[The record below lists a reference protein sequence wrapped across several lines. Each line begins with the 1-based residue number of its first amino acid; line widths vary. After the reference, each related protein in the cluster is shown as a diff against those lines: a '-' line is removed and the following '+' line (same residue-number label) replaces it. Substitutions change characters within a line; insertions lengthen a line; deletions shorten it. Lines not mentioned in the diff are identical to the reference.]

1 LNSSNAS
8 PVAPSAVPRIIARSE
23 HTISRSHISPNA
35 LRVLYKLRDAG
46 FMAFLV
52 GGCVRDL
59 LIGLEPK
66 DFDVATDALPEQVK
80 KLFRNCRLV
89 GRRFRLAHVFFG
101 REIIE
106 VATFRAASAPSQGE
120 EPLPDADPE
129 DGEAPELDD
138 PQLEAESLRS
148 LAPEGDELGANGD
161 GSADGDAYAPATADG
176 PGAARSTGA
185 IPGGSGDSYAT
196 GRSATADDSTD
207 SNSTVRSAIAND
219 RNDSN
224 TAGRSATAGGRYTTR
239 AAGSYDNGRTRSA
252 FSPADPEVDTDV
264 LAARM
269 FDETGRILR
278 DNVYGTIDADV
289 WRRDFTANSLY
300 YNIADFSVWDYC
312 GGVEDVRAR
321 KLKLIGD
328 PETRFREDPVRML
341 RAARFEAKLGF
352 EIDAATAE
360 PIERLRDL
368 LGGVPPARLF
378 DETLKLFLGG
388 YGERSYEVLRRRGL
402 LAALLPTVD
411 AYLTAHPGSLVEKL
425 LIQGLRNTDARVQAD
440 KPVTPTFL
448 FALLLYGPIAGI
460 IEATPPERW
469 HELGTIL
476 DACDLAARQAQAH
489 VAIPK
494 RFSLGVREMFALQPR
509 LEHPRGRRA
518 LRVLE
523 HPRFRAAYDLLL
535 LRAQFGLASAE
546 MAQWWTRIQEVSAE
560 ERGQMADSLSGQA
573 PRFDGPPRGNSG
585 GGGRRRRRRRRP
597 SGSADR

>member
-1 LNSSNAS
+1 MRLRYNRAPQKPTQAESASLNSSNAS
-8 PVAPSAVPRIIARSE
+8 PVAPSAVPRIIPRAD

-59 LIGLEPK
+59 LIGLDPK
-66 DFDVATDALPEQVK
+66 DFDVATDALPEQVR

-106 VATFRAASAPSQGE
+106 VATFRAASAPSQAE

-138 PQLEAESLRS
+138 PQLETDPLEATAELDSEEE
-148 LAPEGDELGANGD
+148 ADIAAYAKGDANTRANGNL
-161 GSADGDAYAPATADG
+161 GSAGAAAATRPATA
-176 PGAARSTGA
+176 PRAARSYGVDGA
-185 IPGGSGDSYAT
+185 RTFATSDS
-196 GRSATADDSTD
+196 
-207 SNSTVRSAIAND
+207 
-219 RNDSN
+219 
-224 TAGRSATAGGRYTTR
+224 
-239 AAGSYDNGRTRSA
+239 
-252 FSPADPEVDTDV
+252 DTDTDE
-264 LAARM
+264 RM

-278 DNVYGTIDADV
+278 DNMYGTIDADV

-300 YNIADFSVWDYC
+300 YNIADFSIWDYC
-312 GGVEDVRAR
+312 GGVEDIAAR

-352 EIDAATAE
+352 DIDPATAE

-388 YGERSYEVLRRRGL
+388 HGERSFEVLRRRGL

-411 AYLTAHPGSLVEKL
+411 AYLRAHPGSLVEKL
-425 LIQGLRNTDARVQAD
+425 LVQGLRNTDARVQAD

-460 IEATPPERW
+460 IESMPPERW

-476 DACDLAARQAQAH
+476 DACDLAARQAQTN

-518 LRVLE
+518 LRALE

-535 LRAQFGLASAE
+535 LRAQHGLASPE
-546 MAQWWTRIQEVSAE
+546 MAQWWTRIQEVSTE
-560 ERGQMADSLSGQA
+560 ERGQMADAITGQVQ
-573 PRFDGPPRGNSG
+573 RFEGPPRSGHPG
-585 GGGRRRRRRRRP
+585 GGGSRRRRRRRRP
-597 SGSADR
+597 AGPS

>member
-1 LNSSNAS
+1 
-8 PVAPSAVPRIIARSE
+8 
-23 HTISRSHISPNA
+23 
-35 LRVLYKLRDAG
+35 
-46 FMAFLV
+46 MAFLV

-80 KLFRNCRLV
+80 RLFRNCRLV

-129 DGEAPELDD
+129 DGEAPEIDD
-138 PQLEAESLRS
+138 PQLEATQEA
-148 LAPEGDELGANGD
+148 LATPALSAGVDEK
-161 GSADGDAYAPATADG
+161 
-176 PGAARSTGA
+176 
-185 IPGGSGDSYAT
+185 
-196 GRSATADDSTD
+196 
-207 SNSTVRSAIAND
+207 
-219 RNDSN
+219 
-224 TAGRSATAGGRYTTR
+224 R
-239 AAGSYDNGRTRSA
+239 AAVFDSDT
-252 FSPADPEVDTDV
+252 DTDV
-264 LAARM
+264 LTERM

-300 YNIADFSVWDYC
+300 YNIADFSIWDYC
-312 GGVEDVRAR
+312 GGVEDIAAR

-360 PIERLRDL
+360 PIGRLRDL

-378 DETLKLFLGG
+378 DETLKLFLTGH
-388 YGERSYEVLRRRGL
+388 GERSYAVLRRRGL

-411 AYLTAHPGSLVEKL
+411 AYLTAHPGSLVEQL
-425 LIQGLRNTDARVQAD
+425 LIQGLKNTDGRVQSD

-494 RFSLGVREMFALQPR
+494 RFSQGVREMFGLQPR

-535 LRAQFGLASAE
+535 LRAQHGLASEELAE
-546 MAQWWTRIQEVSAE
+546 WWTRIQEVSSE
-560 ERGQMADSLSGQA
+560 ERGQMADAITGQSQ
-573 PRFDGPPRGNSG
+573 RIDGPPRSG
-585 GGGRRRRRRRRP
+585 GGGGGGGSGGGRRRRRRRRP
-597 SGSADR
+597 SGPA